1 MIGRLLQAADFQRL
15 LETPPRRRSAHFC
28 VHFVAAGP
36 SRPVARPAKG
46 ATSELSTDSE
56 PNLTK
61 PVDKSGAAAPPAVQ
75 VAASPAAPEGCW
87 LGCLVPKRHARR
99 AVTRSLLKRQM
110 RAAAE
115 RHADTLAPG
124 LWLLRLRSGFAT
136 SQFPSA
142 SSDALREAARR
153 ELDTLLQARARAPA

>member
-1 MIGRLLQAADFQRL
+1 MIGRLQQAADFQRL
-15 LETPPRRRSAHFC
+15 LDTPPRRRSAHFC
-28 VHFVAAGP
+28 VHFVAAE
-36 SRPVARPAKG
+36 PVRPAAPSARRSPAK
-46 ATSELSTDSE
+46 LSTASE
-56 PNLTK
+56 PNLTP
-61 PVDKSGAAAPPAVQ
+61 PVDKLLAPAPSEP
-75 VAASPAAPEGCW
+75 VAAPAAPEGCW

-115 RHADTLAPG
+115 RHADSLAPG

-142 SSDALREAARR
+142 SSHALREAARR
-153 ELDTLLQARARAPA
+153 ELDTLLQARGKVAA